1 LHEAI
6 ENVKSEKDT
15 IYLNWIRKD
24 RACYDSIL
32 YSGSR
37 DNKLIDSVY
46 DQYDLDRNWILQ
58 AYIVNNTTDSSKFQN
73 LRKEYSYTNIQKNLK
88 DSECFIDIIRF
99 LKGDKNLGFNPKPYY
114 AFVIVNNNQ
123 EEKLEYFFLEDG
135 ESLEELV
142 KEDKDNTGKLTALL
156 SPLLLKLKKYKKI
169 YICPDGA
176 FNLLNFYSLKDENGD
191 FLINSKSIQ
200 YIDDPAKMFPS
211 DSLLNRNKTISF
223 FGNPLFKNYSPA
235 NIDSERNSVFKGSI
249 FSSSDALPYTML
261 EIYASAAVLS
271 KNGWE
276 VKKYTGTECSEINL
290 KKDNSP
296 GIPHIATHGYYIPEN
311 DTTDIPY
318 AIQKNPYLRSGL
330 VLGDVGN
337 NKKSLNDNILTAFE
351 VMDLDLK
358 NTSLVVLSAC
368 KSAEGEL
375 KPGQGVYGLQRAFK
389 IAGARNVLV
398 SVKNV
403 DDKATQLL
411 MGYFYSN
418 VAIGENYTNALK
430 NAQLQMIKNPLFNNS
445 KYWDG
450 FILIGQ

>member
-1 LHEAI
+1 
-6 ENVKSEKDT
+6 
-15 IYLNWIRKD
+15 
-24 RACYDSIL
+24 
-32 YSGSR
+32 
-37 DNKLIDSVY
+37 
-46 DQYDLDRNWILQ
+46 LQ

-191 FLINSKSIQ
+191 FLINSKSIH
-200 YIDDPAKMFPS
+200 YIDDPSKMFQS

-223 FGNPLFKNYSPA
+223 FGNPAFKNYSHT
-235 NIDSERNSVFKGSI
+235 NINSERNSVFKSSI
-249 FSSSDALPYTML
+249 FSSFNALPYTML

-296 GIPHIATHGYYIPEN
+296 GILHIATHGYYIPEN

-375 KPGQGVYGLQRAFK
+375 NPGQGVYGLRGAFK
-389 IAGARNVLV
+389 IGGA
-398 SVKNV
+398 
-403 DDKATQLL
+403 
-411 MGYFYSN
+411 
-418 VAIGENYTNALK
+418 
-430 NAQLQMIKNPLFNNS
+430 
-445 KYWDG
+445 
-450 FILIGQ
+450 